1 MADNGEWWRTIAEGE
16 GGGWLENKVWA
27 KIAFQR
33 CHHTS
38 DSKKRKKKIHNKKR
52 KGKAS
57 GASSPELVLS
67 HIWLSCS
74 LRWHER
80 PQLSHPE
87 PLFLPSLFAL
97 GELINW
103 PRYQWLV
110 VMVLIK
116 EEIAT
121 L

>member
-16 GGGWLENKVWA
+16 GGGGWR
-27 KIAFQR
+27 IRFGQR
-33 CHHTS
+33 LPFKGVITHLTQ
-38 DSKKRKKKIHNKKR
+38 KKEKKIHNKKR

>member
-1 MADNGEWWRTIAEGE
+1 MEETSWGWGW
-16 GGGWLENKVWA
+16 GWLENKVWV
-27 KIAFQR
+27 KIAFQM

-38 DSKKRKKKIHNKKR
+38 DSKKEKKKKHTKK
-52 KGKAS
+52 KDKAS
-57 GASSPELVLS
+57 GASSPGLVLS

-74 LRWHER
+74 LRWHEK
-80 PQLSHPE
+80 PQLSYLP
-87 PLFLPSLFAL
+87 PLFLPSLFTL
-97 GELINW
+97 GELIHW